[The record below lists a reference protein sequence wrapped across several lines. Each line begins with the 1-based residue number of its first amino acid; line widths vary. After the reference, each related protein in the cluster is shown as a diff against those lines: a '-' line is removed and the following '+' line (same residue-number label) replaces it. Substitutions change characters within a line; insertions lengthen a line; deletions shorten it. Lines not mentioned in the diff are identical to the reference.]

1 MGGAGSV
8 PTGEENEVQ
17 GAPSPSAEEETE
29 AQEGNKT
36 RVQMESSK
44 SGARDRQNSAQIPA
58 LPLNCCVTFCKPFN
72 LPEPHIGCQGV
83 KSAISMSRA

>member
-8 PTGEENEVQ
+8 PTGEENEVP

-29 AQEGNKT
+29 AQAGNRT
-36 RVQMESSK
+36 RVQMESRK

-58 LPLNCCVTFCKPFN
+58 LPLNCCVTFYKPFN
-72 LPEPHIGCQGV
+72 LPEPHIGCRGG
-83 KSAISMSRA
+83 